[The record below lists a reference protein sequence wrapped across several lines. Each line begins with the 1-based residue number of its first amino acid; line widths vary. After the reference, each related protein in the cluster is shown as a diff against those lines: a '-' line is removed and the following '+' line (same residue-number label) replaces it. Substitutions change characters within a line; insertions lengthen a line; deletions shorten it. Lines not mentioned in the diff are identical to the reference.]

1 MTCDAAAV
9 QPPTPALQQTVAGC
23 LRHDLVIDVVTC
35 QLNSTNAEIA
45 RQRIAL
51 LIISRARW
59 RTASSRLPKENDDVR
74 TGTLTE

>member
-1 MTCDAAAV
+1 MTCDPLPV

-23 LRHDLVIDVVTC
+23 LRMIFVIDVVTC
-35 QLNSTNAEIA
+35 QLNSTNAEIGA
-45 RQRIAL
+45 RRIAL

-59 RTASSRLPKENDDVR
+59 RTASSGYQKENDDVR